1 MMTIDFAADRPKEP
15 FHPSVDPAVFFETP
29 AITAVFRRLVA
40 ALEEGAPPL
49 AVLTGPPGTGKTM
62 LLRRLSAELARAEW
76 KTVIEGLPLGLDD
89 LRDRLAATEPG
100 RRVVV
105 GLDEAQALSSDL
117 LVALD
122 PLLIVRPDLRIL
134 LVGEPM
140 LESKLDALRLGGAA
154 IRESVRCRLAPLDAD
169 DVRGYLDF
177 RWRTVRGGAHPF
189 APEAVER
196 IAAASDGIPQMINL
210 VCGLALRLAE
220 VRGIDRVT
228 AEVIDEATGEL
239 PRPEPRHRI
248 SHGGRSSAAPASRK
262 MRAAMVAAVVIPPLL
277 VGGGLLLR
285 RAAHVPERHDQ
296 PPPAARAPQTPAGP
310 MWVAALAPEPI
321 DVRAP
326 IGPEPDRPPL
336 SPAPVAPAP
345 APPPVTVAP
354 PPAPPVVAAPD
365 TPRPAA
371 QATRAV
377 EPPASPERSRG
388 GKERRESTALKVAAA
403 TPTLP
408 PMPRRAVSIPSAAPV
423 AKIAAP
429 VAKTA
434 APVAKTAAP
443 VAKGDPSKDEALLRR
458 AEYGDLKGVQTLLL
472 GGASPEA
479 RDPAGFTPLMLAV
492 IHGHPAIVNAL
503 VAGGGRVNVQN
514 RAGLTPLMLAAINNH
529 SGMLRALIDHGAD
542 VNARTLAGWTALTYG
557 AWRGHAHIVRVLL
570 ARGADPNVTDREGWT
585 IFQYASWRAA
595 EPAAND
601 DAPELSSDAGRPT
614 GTGPGHAEVI
624 ALLRQAGAKR

>member
-1 MMTIDFAADRPKEP
+1 MMTIDFAADGPKEP
-15 FHPSVDPAVFFETP
+15 FHPSADPAVFFETQ
-29 AITAVFRRLVA
+29 ALTAVFRRLIA

-49 AVLTGPPGTGKTM
+49 AVLTGPPGTGKTT
-62 LLRRLSAELARAEW
+62 LLRRLSADLARAEW

-89 LRDRLAATEPG
+89 LRDRLADTEPG

-122 PLLIVRPDLRIL
+122 PLLVVRPGLRIL
-134 LVGEPM
+134 LVGEPL
-140 LESKLDALRLGGAA
+140 LESKLDALRHGGAA

-169 DVRGYLDF
+169 GVRGYLDF

-196 IAAASDGIPQMINL
+196 IAAVSDGIPQMINL
-210 VCGLALRLAE
+210 MCGLALRLAE
-220 VRGIDRVT
+220 ARGIDRVT
-228 AEVIDEATGEL
+228 AEVLDEATGEL
-239 PRPEPRHRI
+239 PRPEPRHRV

-285 RAAHVPERHDQ
+285 RAAHVPSPRDQ
-296 PPPAARAPQTPAGP
+296 PPPAARAPLTPAEP
-310 MWVAALAPEPI
+310 MRVSSLRPEPTSI
-321 DVRAP
+321 TFTTGD
-326 IGPEPDRPPL
+326 GPEAGRPLP
-336 SPAPVAPAP
+336 PAPVAPAP
-345 APPPVTVAP
+345 APPPVAVAP
-354 PPAPPVVAAPD
+354 PPAPPVAAAPAKPPPD
-365 TPRPAA
+365 AR
-371 QATRAV
+371 ATRAD
-377 EPPASPERSRG
+377 EPPLSPERSDG
-388 GKERRESTALKVAAA
+388 SKGSPGTTALKVAAA
-403 TPTLP
+403 TPMLP
-408 PMPRRAVSIPSAAPV
+408 PMPRRAVSIPS
-423 AKIAAP
+423 AAP

-443 VAKGDPSKDEALLRR
+443 VAKGDPAKDEALLRR

-503 VAGGGRVNVQN
+503 VAGGGRVNVQS

-529 SGMLRALIDHGAD
+529 SGMLRALLDHGAD

-570 ARGADPNVTDREGWT
+570 ARGADANVTDREGWT

-595 EPAAND
+595 ETNSND
-601 DAPELSSDAGRPT
+601 DLPELSSDAGRPT
-614 GTGPGHAEVI
+614 GIGPGHAEVI

>member
-15 FHPSVDPAVFFETP
+15 FHPSADPDVFFETR
-29 AITAVFRRLVA
+29 AGTAVFQRLIA
-40 ALEEGAPPL
+40 TLEEGAPRL
-49 AVLTGPPGTGKTM
+49 AVLTGPPGTGKTT
-62 LLRRLSAELARAEW
+62 LLRRVAAELGRGGW

-89 LRDRLAATEPG
+89 LRDRLAAAEPG

-122 PLLIVRPDLRIL
+122 SLLIVRPDLRIL
-134 LVGEPM
+134 LVGQPL
-140 LESKLDALRLGGAA
+140 LEAKLDALRLGGAA

-177 RWRTVRGGAHPF
+177 RWRAVRGGAHPF

-196 IAAASDGIPQMINL
+196 IAAASEGIPQMINL
-210 VCGLALRLAE
+210 MCGLALRLAE

-228 AEVIDEATGEL
+228 AEVVDEATGEL
-239 PRPEPRHRI
+239 PRPEPRHRV
-248 SHGGRSSAAPASRK
+248 SHGVRSSAAPASR
-262 MRAAMVAAVVIPPLL
+262 MIRAAMVAAVVIPPLL

-285 RAAHVPERHDQ
+285 QAAYGPSPRDQ
-296 PPPAARAPQTPAGP
+296 SPPAARAPRTPAGP
-310 MWVAALAPEPI
+310 VWVAALAPEPAPI
-321 DVRAP
+321 DVRPHA
-326 IGPEPDRPPL
+326 GPEPGRPPL
-336 SPAPVAPAP
+336 PPVAAAP
-345 APPPVTVAP
+345 ATPPPDA
-354 PPAPPVVAAPD
+354 
-365 TPRPAA
+365 R
-371 QATRAV
+371 ATRAGK
-377 EPPASPERSRG
+377 PPVSPERSSG

-408 PMPRRAVSIPSAAPV
+408 PMPRRALSITS
-423 AKIAAP
+423 
-429 VAKTA
+429 
-434 APVAKTAAP
+434 AAP

-458 AEYGDLKGVQTLLL
+458 AEYGDLKAVQTLLL

-492 IHGHPAIVNAL
+492 IHGHPAIVDSL
-503 VAGGGRVNVQN
+503 IAGGGRVNVQN
-514 RAGLTPLMLAAINNH
+514 GAGLTPLMLAAINNH
-529 SGMLRALIDHGAD
+529 SAMLRTLIDRGAY

-595 EPAAND
+595 EPISND
-601 DAPELSSDAGRPT
+601 DLPELSADAGRPT
-614 GTGPGHAEVI
+614 ASGPGHAEVI
-624 ALLRQAGAKR
+624 ALLRQAGVKR

>member
-15 FHPSVDPAVFFETP
+15 FHPSADPDLLFETP
-29 AITAVFRRLVA
+29 AVTAVFQRLIT

-49 AVLTGPPGTGKTM
+49 AILTGPPGTGKTT
-62 LLRRLSAELARAEW
+62 LLRRLSAELARAGW
-76 KTVIEGLPLGLDD
+76 QTVIEDLPLGLDD

-134 LVGEPM
+134 LVGEPL
-140 LESKLDALRLGGAA
+140 LEGKLDALRLGGAA
-154 IRESVRCRLAPLDAD
+154 IRASARCRLAPLDAD

-210 VCGLALRLAE
+210 MCGLALRLAE
-220 VRGIDRVT
+220 VRGLDRVT
-228 AEVIDEATGEL
+228 AELVDEATGEL
-239 PRPEPRHRI
+239 PRPEPRHRV
-248 SHGGRSSAAPASRK
+248 SHGGRSSAAPASR
-262 MRAAMVAAVVIPPLL
+262 MIRAAMVAAVVIPPLL

-285 RAAHVPERHDQ
+285 QAAHGPSPRDQ
-296 PPPAARAPQTPAGP
+296 PPPAARAPRAPAWP
-310 MWVAALAPEPI
+310 VSVAALAPEPAPS

-326 IGPEPDRPPL
+326 TGPEPGTPPL

-345 APPPVTVAP
+345 APAPPPVAVAR
-354 PPAPPVVAAPD
+354 PPAPPVAAAPAKPSPD
-365 TPRPAA
+365 A
-371 QATRAV
+371 QVTRAA
-377 EPPASPERSRG
+377 EPPVSPERSGRS
-388 GKERRESTALKVAAA
+388 KERRESSALKVAVA

-423 AKIAAP
+423 AK
-429 VAKTA
+429 TA
-434 APVAKTAAP
+434 VP
-443 VAKGDPSKDEALLRR
+443 VAKGDPGKDEALLRR
-458 AEYGDLKGVQTLLL
+458 AEYGDLKGVQALLV

-492 IHGHPAIVNAL
+492 IHGHPAIVDSL
-503 VAGGGRVNVQN
+503 IAGGGRVNVQN
-514 RAGLTPLMLAAINNH
+514 GAGLTPLMLAAINNH
-529 SGMLRALIDHGAD
+529 SAMLRTLIDRGAD
-542 VNARTLAGWTALTYG
+542 LNARTLAGWTALTYA
-557 AWRGHAHIVRVLL
+557 AWRGHPHIVRVLL

-585 IFQYASWRAA
+585 IFQYANWRAA
-595 EPAAND
+595 EPNSND
-601 DAPELSSDAGRPT
+601 DLPQLSADGGRPT
-614 GTGPGHAEVI
+614 APGPGHAEVI
-624 ALLRQAGAKR
+624 ALLRQAGVKR

>member
-15 FHPSVDPAVFFETP
+15 FHPSADPDVFFETP
-29 AITAVFRRLVA
+29 AVTAVSQRLIA
-40 ALEEGAPPL
+40 ALEVGAPPL
-49 AVLTGPPGTGKTM
+49 AVLTGPPGTGKTT
-62 LLRRLSAELARAEW
+62 LLRRLSAELARAQW

-134 LVGEPM
+134 LVGEPL
-140 LESKLDALRLGGAA
+140 LESKLDALRRGGAA

-169 DVRGYLDF
+169 GVRGYLDF

-210 VCGLALRLAE
+210 MCGLALRLAE

-228 AEVIDEATGEL
+228 AEVVDEATGEL
-239 PRPEPRHRI
+239 PRPEPRHRV

-285 RAAHVPERHDQ
+285 RAAHVPERRDQ
-296 PPPAARAPQTPAGP
+296 PPPAARVPLTPAGP
-310 MWVAALAPEPI
+310 VWVAALAPEPTSI
-321 DVRAP
+321 
-326 IGPEPDRPPL
+326 DRPTAAGLEPVRE
-336 SPAPVAPAP
+336 SPPPIATAPAK
-345 APPPVTVAP
+345 PPPDA
-354 PPAPPVVAAPD
+354 
-365 TPRPAA
+365 R
-371 QATRAV
+371 ATRAG
-377 EPPASPERSRG
+377 EPPVSPERSRG

-403 TPTLP
+403 TPMLP

-423 AKIAAP
+423 AK
-429 VAKTA
+429 
-434 APVAKTAAP
+434 TAAP
-443 VAKGDPSKDEALLRR
+443 VAKGDPGKDEALLRR

-595 EPAAND
+595 EPIAND
-601 DAPELSSDAGRPT
+601 DLPELSSDAGRPT
-614 GTGPGHAEVI
+614 GMGPGHAEVI

>member
-15 FHPSVDPAVFFETP
+15 FHPSADPDVFFETWE
-29 AITAVFRRLVA
+29 IKAVFQRLMA
-40 ALEEGAPPL
+40 ALEDGARPL
-49 AVLTGPPGTGKTM
+49 AVLTGPPGTGKTT
-62 LLRRLSAELARAEW
+62 LLRRLSAELARAQW

-117 LVALD
+117 LVAID

-134 LVGEPM
+134 LVGEPL

-154 IRESVRCRLAPLDAD
+154 IRESVRCRLARLDAD

-196 IAAASDGIPQMINL
+196 IAAAADGIPQMINL

-220 VRGIDRVT
+220 VRGTDRVT
-228 AEVIDEATGEL
+228 AEVVDEAVSEL
-239 PRPEPRHRI
+239 PRPEPRHRV
-248 SHGGRSSAAPASRK
+248 SHGVRSSATPVSRK
-262 MRAAMVAAVVIPPLL
+262 MRAAIIAAVVIPPLL

-285 RAAHVPERHDQ
+285 RAAHGPERRDQ
-296 PPPAARAPQTPAGP
+296 PAPAARAPLTPAGP
-310 MWVAALAPEPI
+310 VWVTALEPTPI
-321 DVRAP
+321 DVRSP
-326 IGPEPDRPPL
+326 TRPEPDRPPL
-336 SPAPVAPAP
+336 SPAPVALAPAP
-345 APPPVTVAP
+345 APPPVAVAP
-354 PPAPPVVAAPD
+354 PPPAPQVVAAPAKPPPD
-365 TPRPAA
+365 T
-371 QATRAV
+371 QVTRAG
-377 EPPASPERSRG
+377 EPPVSPDRSGR

-408 PMPRRAVSIPSAAPV
+408 PMPRRARSITSAAPV
-423 AKIAAP
+423 AKS
-429 VAKTA
+429 
-434 APVAKTAAP
+434 
-443 VAKGDPSKDEALLRR
+443 DPAKDEALLRR
-458 AEYGDLKGVQTLLL
+458 AEYGDLKAVQALLL

-492 IHGHPAIVNAL
+492 IHGHPAIVDAL
-503 VAGGGRVNVQN
+503 IAGGGSVNVQN

-570 ARGADPNVTDREGWT
+570 ARGADANVTDREGWT

-595 EPAAND
+595 EPISND
-601 DAPELSSDAGRPT
+601 DLPELSADAGRPT
-614 GTGPGHAEVI
+614 GQGPGHAEVI
-624 ALLRQAGAKR
+624 ALLRQAGVRR